1 MRVET
6 ITVESSAVPTVE
18 IDTAVRAA
26 YIRFSNEKVAK
37 TISDNRPGVV
47 VAIDLNAKGKVI
59 GIELIGVSD
68 FSIETLLKLARAKA
82 PRSDLS
88 QTRYVKAGEPVP
100 V

>member
-37 TISDNRPGVV
+37 TISDNRPCVV
-47 VAIDLNAKGKVI
+47 VAIDLNAKAKSLELSLSASVI
-59 GIELIGVSD
+59 SV
-68 FSIETLLKLARAKA
+68 LKLF
-82 PRSDLS
+82 
-88 QTRYVKAGEPVP
+88 
-100 V
+100 